1 MKIRLFAGAAALAL
15 AVLTACGS
23 DASGGAATDPA
34 AGATGAANPDATATI
49 GLVLEPGSLDITRA
63 SGAAIG
69 QILLNNVYQGL
80 LQRDD
85 SGAITPALATSYKI
99 SEDGKTY
106 TFTLRDGVTFHD
118 GSPLRAADVVASLS
132 RVSAPDSVNPNAADL
147 ASVASVTAPDEKT
160 VVLTLKDR
168 DTNLTYRLTGAA
180 GVIIR
185 EGATDLDSRPVGTGP
200 FRFDSWRHGD
210 SITLVRND
218 RYWGPKAGVARV
230 VFRYITDPNAQNNA
244 VRTGQVDIGG
254 ITDIELVN
262 SYQGNPNFTV
272 STGTSSDKITLGFN
286 HSRPALSDARVRHAI
301 RQGIDKDGLIRVLG
315 GGTRIGSSVPPLDP
329 WYEDL
334 TGIDRYDPA
343 NARRLLADAGYAGGL
358 TLGLTVPNIYPPAIA
373 EYVRS
378 QLQDIGITVRTA
390 SVEFPTWL
398 TQVYRNADYDL
409 SIVDHAEPRDLGNYA
424 KPGYY
429 WRYDSPA
436 VQQAYQAAVT
446 ASSDAERDQNLRR
459 LARQISED
467 AASDWLLLGPA
478 RQIVRAGVTGYPT
491 NNLSSLYDVSKI
503 QIRRS

>member
-1 MKIRLFAGAAALAL
+1 
-15 AVLTACGS
+15 
-23 DASGGAATDPA
+23 
-34 AGATGAANPDATATI
+34 
-49 GLVLEPGSLDITRA
+49 
-63 SGAAIG
+63 
-69 QILLNNVYQGL
+69 
-80 LQRDD
+80 
-85 SGAITPALATSYKI
+85 
-99 SEDGKTY
+99 
-106 TFTLRDGVTFHD
+106 
-118 GSPLRAADVVASLS
+118 
-132 RVSAPDSVNPNAADL
+132 
-147 ASVASVTAPDEKT
+147 
-160 VVLTLKDR
+160 
-168 DTNLTYRLTGAA
+168 
-180 GVIIR
+180 
-185 EGATDLDSRPVGTGP
+185 
-200 FRFDSWRHGD
+200 
-210 SITLVRND
+210 
-218 RYWGPKAGVARV
+218 
-230 VFRYITDPNAQNNA
+230 
-244 VRTGQVDIGG
+244 
-254 ITDIELVN
+254 
-262 SYQGNPNFTV
+262 
-272 STGTSSDKITLGFN
+272 FN